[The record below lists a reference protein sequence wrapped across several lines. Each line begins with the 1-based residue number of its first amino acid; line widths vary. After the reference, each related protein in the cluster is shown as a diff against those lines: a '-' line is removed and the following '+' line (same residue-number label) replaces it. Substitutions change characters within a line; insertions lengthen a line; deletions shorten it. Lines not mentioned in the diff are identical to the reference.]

1 MLRRKREKA
10 ERLIWINRRRVPG
23 LHTRIKQILS
33 RGIDMNT
40 TKPEVTLYDRIGGA
54 EAVSA
59 MVGSFY
65 EKVIA
70 DPDLKPYFDHVAMD
84 KLRRMQTEFFSA
96 ALDGPVTYT
105 GRPVI
110 HAHQGQHITRKHF
123 QAFVEHLFETL
134 ANY

>member
-1 MLRRKREKA
+1 MDSAK
-10 ERLIWINRRRVPG
+10 
-23 LHTRIKQILS
+23 S
-33 RGIDMNT
+33 
-40 TKPEVTLYDRIGGA
+40 EVTLYDRIGGA

-134 ANY
+134 ANYPLSEDDRYAIISRINVYADEVVGSSGTGPAD